1 MEAVERPRANPLL
14 LYFACLIAGTLAV
27 IFFYPITLEDAYITF
42 HYSHAFAVG
51 DGIGTWNVGQ
61 PPVEG
66 FSSSLWMF
74 LIGFGEKVGLSPFFV
89 SKLAGYL
96 SYALTSLLFLV
107 ASLRERN
114 ESALAENF
122 EQPLFL
128 AAIISALYIPL
139 LYYSMTG
146 MEVTFV
152 CVQVAATLL
161 TPFLW
166 RSNGIRAIW
175 SSLLALSLVFTRPE
189 GIVIAVLVN
198 GYWLYAFRRKSRWP
212 AFAIASAV
220 AMLAAMTAYRL
231 HHFGELVPNTY
242 FAKATGG
249 TLSHRLLLGMRYVRH
264 FFIAVAPFTIVFA
277 LGLVAA
283 ARRKFTLSLHVFLLG
298 FFALYAFYILK
309 VGGDPETAFPFSRQ
323 FAHIA
328 PIWILYLTVTLALLV
343 PDQRKALIFAVGLIA
358 LTDLETIATR
368 HALLFPR
375 QEKLLT
381 EYGPFK
387 LEPPSPFYAWLRQFA
402 APDALSSV
410 ALAGQW
416 PFYVPGNYIDNLG
429 LNDSYIAK
437 HGHLQLTSGIV
448 DSKSDMGYVMSRHPQ
463 FIDGYISGQKIVDG
477 QCPLENNDRSQMIDE
492 MKADPIF
499 QKDYVFVKNAP
510 YGDLDRALFM
520 RGDVAAKYPDKLIVE
535 PVTATSLYRTDCPFH

>member
-1 MEAVERPRANPLL
+1 MEDVERPRANPLL
-14 LYFACLIAGTLAV
+14 LYFACLLAGTLAV
-27 IFFYPITLEDAYITF
+27 IFFYPLTLEDAYITF

-51 DGIGTWNVGQ
+51 EGIGAWNVGQ

-74 LIGFGEKVGLSPFFV
+74 LIGFGEKAGLTPFFV

-96 SYALTSLLFLV
+96 SYALTSLLFLI
-107 ASLRERN
+107 ASIRERDK
-114 ESALAENF
+114 SALAENA
-122 EQPLFL
+122 EQSLFL
-128 AAIISALYIPL
+128 AAIISALYLPL

-166 RSNGIRAIW
+166 RSNSSRAIW

-198 GYWLYAFRRKSRWP
+198 GYWLYAFRRKSQWP
-212 AFAIASAV
+212 AFAIGSAI
-220 AMLAAMTAYRL
+220 AMLAAMTAYRV

-249 TLSHRLLLGMRYVRH
+249 TLSHRLMLGVRYVRH
-264 FFIAVAPFTIVFA
+264 FFMAVAPFTIVFL
-277 LGLVAA
+277 LGAFAA
-283 ARRKFTLSLHVFLLG
+283 VRRKFTLSLHVFLLG

-328 PIWILYLTVTLALLV
+328 PIWILYLTVSLVLLV
-343 PDQRKALIFAVGLIA
+343 PDRRKALIFAVGLIL
-358 LTDLETIATR
+358 LTDAEMLALR
-368 HALLFPR
+368 HKLLIPR
-375 QEKLLT
+375 QEKVLAR
-381 EYGPFK
+381 YGPFK
-387 LEPPSPFYAWLRQFA
+387 LEPPNPFYAWLRQFA

-410 ALAGQW
+410 SLAGEW

-429 LNDSYIAK
+429 LNDAYIAK

-448 DSKSDMGYVMSRHPQ
+448 DSKSDMGYVMSEHPQ
-463 FIDGYISGQKIVDG
+463 FIDGYISGQRIVDG
-477 QCPLENNDRSQMIDE
+477 QCPLENNDRAQMIDE
-492 MKADPIF
+492 MKDDPTF
-499 QKDYVFVKNAP
+499 QKQYVFVTNAP
-510 YGDLDRALFM
+510 YIDLDRALFI
-520 RGDVAAKYPDKLIVE
+520 RKDVAEKYPDKLSVV
-535 PVTATSLYRTDCPFH
+535 PVTSTSLYRNDCPYR

>member
-1 MEAVERPRANPLL
+1 
-14 LYFACLIAGTLAV
+14 
-27 IFFYPITLEDAYITF
+27 
-42 HYSHAFAVG
+42 
-51 DGIGTWNVGQ
+51 
-61 PPVEG
+61 
-66 FSSSLWMF
+66 
-74 LIGFGEKVGLSPFFV
+74 
-89 SKLAGYL
+89 
-96 SYALTSLLFLV
+96 
-107 ASLRERN
+107 
-114 ESALAENF
+114 
-122 EQPLFL
+122 
-128 AAIISALYIPL
+128 
-139 LYYSMTG
+139 
-146 MEVTFV
+146 
-152 CVQVAATLL
+152 
-161 TPFLW
+161 
-166 RSNGIRAIW
+166 
-175 SSLLALSLVFTRPE
+175 
-189 GIVIAVLVN
+189 
-198 GYWLYAFRRKSRWP
+198 
-212 AFAIASAV
+212 
-220 AMLAAMTAYRL
+220 
-231 HHFGELVPNTY
+231 
-242 FAKATGG
+242 
-249 TLSHRLLLGMRYVRH
+249 
-264 FFIAVAPFTIVFA
+264 
-277 LGLVAA
+277 
-283 ARRKFTLSLHVFLLG
+283 LSLHVFLLG

-375 QEKLLT
+375 QERLLT

-520 RGDVAAKYPDKLIVE
+520 RGDVAAKYPDKLIVV